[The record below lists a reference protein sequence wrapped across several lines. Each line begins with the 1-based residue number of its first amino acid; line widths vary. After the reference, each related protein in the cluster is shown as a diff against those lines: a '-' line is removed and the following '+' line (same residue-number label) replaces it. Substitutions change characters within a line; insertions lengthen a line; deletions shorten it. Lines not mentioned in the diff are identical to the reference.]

1 MTMSIDSAAA
11 MPPELPRWSRDI
23 LRFLP
28 LKSQFLLSGN
38 IRDRYPWCGNAE
50 ERARPLPLLA
60 YLASLLRREGISH
73 VLAFDP
79 VNGFSLPFVD
89 GINLAAEI
97 DALSFLELSWNQAG
111 RAAATPA
118 RFFEL
123 LPVLINRNGER
134 IAVLADFSSRYL
146 CRVDL
151 PSPDEHHWFT
161 TALVLSHEARSQPV
175 GPDLKPLFNPLLW
188 IADKEGDL
196 PPWLVVN
203 NPRLRSITVPSP
215 DRASRRQLA
224 GTLVAGLPGA
234 ANASS
239 EQIEEA
245 ETTLIEQCDG
255 LLLVDL
261 VAITELCRRE
271 NVPLTDI
278 GDGIRRYKLGVTENP
293 WASLDRQRIRE
304 ADAMV
309 ARRIKGQTHAV
320 TKMLDIV
327 KRAVIGLTGE
337 QGRLGRPRGVA
348 FLAGPTGTGK
358 TELAKTIT
366 ELLFGDESAYIRFD
380 MSEFSAEHSD
390 QRLIGAPPGYVGYD
404 TGGELT
410 NAIREKPFSVV
421 LFDEIEKAHPRILD
435 KFLQVLDDGVLT
447 SGRGERVYFSEAF
460 LIFTSNL
467 GIYRCEASGERVAN
481 TTQDDDFATVE
492 RKVSVEID
500 RFFKLD
506 LGRPEILNRIGEN
519 IIVFDFIRPE
529 VADQIFTMMVDAILL
544 RVEKATGRLVQLS
557 EEVRLRLRE
566 ICLSDL
572 SDGGRGIRNQ
582 LEAHLVNPLARLLFD
597 QPGEGLLEIKA
608 ISLERGLTLLLPSG
622 AGGG

>member
-1 MTMSIDSAAA
+1 MAT
-11 MPPELPRWSRDI
+11 
-23 LRFLP
+23 
-28 LKSQFLLSGN
+28 
-38 IRDRYPWCGNAE
+38 
-50 ERARPLPLLA
+50 
-60 YLASLLRREGISH
+60 LLRTAGVSH

-79 VNGFSLPFVD
+79 VNGFSIPLGD
-89 GINLAAEI
+89 GVNLEAEME
-97 DALSFLELSWNQAG
+97 ALSFLGLNWDLPG
-111 RAAATPA
+111 RAAATTA

-123 LPVLINRNGER
+123 LPAILHNAGAR
-134 IAVLADFSSRYL
+134 IGLLADFSSRYL

-151 PSPDEHHWFT
+151 PTSDEHHWFT
-161 TALVLSHEARSQPV
+161 TALVLSHEVRPHPV
-175 GPDLKPLFNPLLW
+175 GPDQTPLFNPLLW

-203 NPRLRSITVPSP
+203 NPRLRSITVPPP
-215 DRASRRQLA
+215 DRSSRQLLA
-224 GTLVAGLPGA
+224 NTLVAGLPGVA
-234 ANASS
+234 QASA
-239 EQIEEA
+239 IEVAEA
-245 ETTLIEQCDG
+245 ESILIEQCEG

-271 NVPLTDI
+271 SVYLSEI

-293 WASLDRQRIRE
+293 WASLDRQRIRD
-304 ADAMV
+304 ADSMV
-309 ARRIKGQTHAV
+309 AKRIKGQTHAV

-467 GIYRCEASGERVAN
+467 GIYRREASGERVAN
-481 TTQDDDFATVE
+481 TCQDDDFDMVE
-492 RKVSVEID
+492 RKVSSEID
-500 RFFKLD
+500 RYFKLE

-519 IIVFDFIRPE
+519 IIVFDFIRPD
-529 VADQIFTMMVDAILL
+529 VADQIVSMMVEAILE
-544 RVEKATGRLVQLS
+544 RVEQATGRPVQLS
-557 EEVRLRLRE
+557 DAVRTRLRE

-597 QPGEGLLEIKA
+597 SPGEGPLVINTITLEG
-608 ISLERGLTLLLPSG
+608 GLTVLHPNA
-622 AGGG
+622 AGEG

>member
-1 MTMSIDSAAA
+1 MNSDVAAIQA
-11 MPPELPRWSRDI
+11 NDLPRWSRDL

-28 LKSQFLLSGN
+28 LKSQFLVSGN
-38 IRDRYPWCGNAE
+38 IRDRYPWKPTPEA
-50 ERARPLPLLA
+50 RPRPLPLPA
-60 YLASLLRREGISH
+60 YLTALLRTAGINH
-73 VLAFDP
+73 VVAFDP
-79 VNGFSLPFVD
+79 VNGFSLVLAD
-89 GINLAAEI
+89 GVNVAEEI
-97 DALSFLELSWNQAG
+97 KSLKFLGLTWSDAG

-123 LPVLINRNGER
+123 LPAILRHTGNR

-151 PSPDEHHWFT
+151 PSGDEHTWFT
-161 TALVLSHEARSQPV
+161 TALILSHDVRPMPV
-175 GPDLKPLFNPLLW
+175 GPSRTPLFNPVIW

-203 NPRLRSITVPSP
+203 NPRLRSITVPPP
-215 DRASRRQLA
+215 DRNSRRQLA
-224 GTLVAGLPGA
+224 TTLVSGLPGA
-234 ANASS
+234 REASPAVVS
-239 EQIEEA
+239 AA
-245 ETTLIEQCDG
+245 ETSLVEQSDG
-255 LLLVDL
+255 LLIVDM

-271 NVPLTDI
+271 SVPLTEL

-293 WASLDRQRIRE
+293 WASLDRQRIRD

-309 ARRIKGQTHAV
+309 ARRVKGQTHAV

-380 MSEFSAEHSD
+380 MSEFSAEQSD

-410 NAIREKPFSVV
+410 NAIREKPFAVV

-467 GIYRCEASGERVAN
+467 GIYRLDANGERVAN
-481 TTQDDDFATVE
+481 TTEQDDFETVQ
-492 RKVSVEID
+492 RKVMSEID

-519 IIVFDFIRPE
+519 VIVFDFVRSE
-529 VADQIFTMMVDAILL
+529 VADQIFTMMIEAILD
-544 RVEKATGRLVQLS
+544 RVRQACVC
-557 EEVRLRLRE
+557 EVELTETVRERLRE

-582 LEAHLVNPLARLLFD
+582 LEAHLLNPLARLLFD
-597 QPGEGLLEIKA
+597 HVGHGPVTIGSISVQSGMTVLEPLVTA
-608 ISLERGLTLLLPSG
+608 D
-622 AGGG
+622 A

>member
-1 MTMSIDSAAA
+1 MSADAAVIKA
-11 MPPELPRWSRDI
+11 LELPRWSRDL

-28 LKSQFLLSGN
+28 LKSQFLLTGN
-38 IRDRYPWCGNAE
+38 VRDRYPWKDAGK
-50 ERARPLPLLA
+50 ERARPLPLQG
-60 YLASLLRREGISH
+60 YLATLLRTVGVSH

-79 VNGFSLPFVD
+79 VNGFSIPLGEGVD
-89 GINLAAEI
+89 LAAEI
-97 DALSFLELSWNQAG
+97 EALRFLDLSWSATG
-111 RAAATPA
+111 RAAATPP

-123 LPVLINRNGER
+123 LPSILNNAGDR
-134 IAVLADFSSRYL
+134 IGLLADFSSRYL

-151 PSPDEHHWFT
+151 PTADEHYWFT
-161 TALVLSHEARSQPV
+161 TALVLSHEVRSQPV
-175 GPDLKPLFNPLLW
+175 GPDQTPLFNPLLW

-203 NPRLRSITVPSP
+203 NPRLRSITLPPP
-215 DRASRRQLA
+215 DRASRRLLA
-224 GTLVAGLPGA
+224 STLVAGLPGVAQASA
-234 ANASS
+234 AEIKTA
-239 EQIEEA
+239 EA
-245 ETTLIEQCDG
+245 TLIEQCDG

-261 VAITELCRRE
+261 VAIAELCRRE
-271 NVPLTDI
+271 SVPLTEI

-293 WASLDRQRIRE
+293 WASLDRERIRS
-304 ADAMV
+304 ADAV
-309 ARRIKGQTHAV
+309 IARRIKGQTHAV

-327 KRAVIGLTGE
+327 KRAVIGLTDE
-337 QGRLGRPRGVA
+337 RGRLGRPRGVA

-435 KFLQVLDDGVLT
+435 KFLQILDDGVLT
-447 SGRGERVYFSEAF
+447 SGQGERVYFSESF

-467 GIYRCEASGERVAN
+467 GIYRRDASGERVAN
-481 TTQDDDFATVE
+481 TSQDDDFEIVE
-492 RKVSVEID
+492 RKVSSEID
-500 RFFKLD
+500 RYFKLE

-519 IIVFDFIRPE
+519 VIIFDFVRPD
-529 VADQIFTMMVDAILL
+529 VADQIFSMMLEAIIE
-544 RVEKATGRLVQLS
+544 RVVRASGREVRLS
-557 EEVRLRLRE
+557 DSVRLRLHE
-566 ICLSDL
+566 ICLNDL

-582 LEAHLVNPLARLLFD
+582 LEAHLLNPLARLLFD
-597 QPGEGLLEIKA
+597 DPGVGPLLINTITVEC
-608 ISLERGLTLLLPSG
+608 GLTVLHPAAAVEG
-622 AGGG
+622 

>member
-1 MTMSIDSAAA
+1 MSNDVASIQSLD
-11 MPPELPRWSRDI
+11 LPRWSRDL

-28 LKSQFLLSGN
+28 LKSQFLVSGN
-38 IRDRYPWCGNAE
+38 IRDRYPWKPSPEA
-50 ERARPLPLLA
+50 RPRPLPMPA
-60 YLASLLRREGISH
+60 YLTAILRTAGINH
-73 VLAFDP
+73 VLSFDP
-79 VNGFSLPFVD
+79 VNGFSLVLAD
-89 GINLAAEI
+89 GVNVAEEI
-97 DALSFLELSWNQAG
+97 KSLEFLGLTWSDAG
-111 RAAATPA
+111 RAPATPA

-123 LPVLINRNGER
+123 LPAILRHTGNR
-134 IAVLADFSSRYL
+134 IAVIADFSSRYL

-151 PSPDEHHWFT
+151 PTGDEHTWFT
-161 TALVLSHEARSQPV
+161 TALILSHDVRPMPV
-175 GPDLKPLFNPLLW
+175 GPNRTPLFNPVIW

-203 NPRLRSITVPSP
+203 NPRLRTITVPPP
-215 DRASRRQLA
+215 DRNSRRQLA
-224 GTLVAGLPGA
+224 GTLVSGLPGA
-234 ANASS
+234 IDASS
-239 EQIEEA
+239 PEISAAESNLVEQS
-245 ETTLIEQCDG
+245 DG
-255 LLLVDL
+255 LLIVDM

-271 NVPLTDI
+271 AVPL
-278 GDGIRRYKLGVTENP
+278 GELSDGIRRYKLGVTENP
-293 WASLDRQRIRE
+293 WASIDRQRIRD
-304 ADAMV
+304 ANAMV

-320 TKMLDIV
+320 IKMLDIV

-410 NAIREKPFSVV
+410 NAIREKPFAVV

-467 GIYRCEASGERVAN
+467 GIYRIDANGERVAN
-481 TTQDDDFATVE
+481 TTEHDDFDSVQK
-492 RKVSVEID
+492 KVTSEID
-500 RFFKLD
+500 RYFKLD

-529 VADQIFTMMVDAILL
+529 VADQIFTMMVDAILV
-544 RVEKATGRLVQLS
+544 RVRAACGRD
-557 EEVRLRLRE
+557 VRLTADVRQQLHDL
-566 ICLSDL
+566 CLADL

-582 LEAHLVNPLARLLFD
+582 LESHLLNPLARLLFD
-597 QPGEGLLEIKA
+597 HVGQAPLTIRA
-608 ISLERGLTLLLPSG
+608 ISVQRGMTELELLVS
-622 AGGG
+622 ADS

>member
-1 MTMSIDSAAA
+1 MSIDPSTNQEL
-11 MPPELPRWSRDI
+11 ELPRWSRDL

-38 IRDRYPWCGNAE
+38 IRDRYPWKDRAVG
-50 ERARPLPLLA
+50 RARPLPLLG
-60 YLASLLRREGISH
+60 YLGALLRTAGISH
-73 VLAFDP
+73 LLAFDP
-79 VNGFSLPFVD
+79 VNGFSIPLGEGV
-89 GINLAAEI
+89 NLATETE
-97 DALSFLELSWNQAG
+97 ALGFLGLSWSETG
-111 RAAATPA
+111 RAAATTA

-123 LPVLINRNGER
+123 LPAILHHSGGR
-134 IAVLADFSSRYL
+134 IALLADFSSRYL

-151 PSPDEHHWFT
+151 PSADEHHWFT
-161 TALVLSHEARSQPV
+161 TALVLSHEVRTQPV
-175 GPDLKPLFNPLLW
+175 GPNQTPLFNPLLW

-203 NPRLRSITVPSP
+203 NPRLRSIAIPPP
-215 DRASRRQLA
+215 DRSSRRQLA

-234 ANASS
+234 SGARA
-239 EQIEEA
+239 EEIDAA

-271 NVPLTDI
+271 SVPLTAI

-293 WASLDRQRIRE
+293 WASLDRQRIRD

-467 GIYRCEASGERVAN
+467 GIYRRDSSGERVAN
-481 TTQDDDFATVE
+481 TTQEEDFAMVE
-492 RKVSVEID
+492 HKVSSEID
-500 RFFKLD
+500 RYFKLE

-519 IIVFDFIRPE
+519 IIVFDFIRPD
-529 VADQIFTMMVDAILL
+529 VADQIVSMMVEAILE
-544 RVEKATGRLVQLS
+544 RVEMATGRLVQLS
-557 EEVRLRLRE
+557 ADVRNRLRE
-566 ICLSDL
+566 ICLNDL

-582 LEAHLVNPLARLLFD
+582 LEVHLVNPLARLLFD
-597 QPGEGLLEIKA
+597 SPGVGPLVIDTITLEGGLTVLHPSAAGEG
-608 ISLERGLTLLLPSG
+608 
-622 AGGG
+622 

>member
-1 MTMSIDSAAA
+1 MSEVPSSGQEL
-11 MPPELPRWSRDI
+11 ELPRWGRDL

-28 LKSQFLLSGN
+28 LKSQFLLTGN
-38 IRDRYPWCGNAE
+38 IRDRYPWKGPAE
-50 ERARPLPLLA
+50 GRPRPLALLG
-60 YLASLLRREGISH
+60 YLATLLRTAGVSH

-79 VNGFSLPFVD
+79 VNGFSIPMGEGV
-89 GINLAAEI
+89 NLAAETE
-97 DALSFLELSWNQAG
+97 ALRFLGLSWNDIG

-123 LPVLINRNGER
+123 LPTILHNSGAR
-134 IAVLADFSSRYL
+134 IGLLADFSSRYL

-161 TALVLSHEARSQPV
+161 TALVLSHEARPQPV
-175 GPDLKPLFNPLLW
+175 GPDRTPLFNPLLW

-203 NPRLRSITVPSP
+203 NPRLRSITVPPP
-215 DRASRRQLA
+215 DRTSRRHLA
-224 GTLVAGLPGA
+224 GTLIAGLPGISE
-234 ANASS
+234 ASPADV
-239 EQIEEA
+239 QAA

-255 LLLVDL
+255 LLLLDL

-271 NVPLTDI
+271 SVSLTEI

-293 WASLDRQRIRE
+293 WASLDRQRIRD

-309 ARRIKGQTHAV
+309 SRRIKGQAHAV

-337 QGRLGRPRGVA
+337 QGKLGRPRGVA

-467 GIYRCEASGERVAN
+467 GIYRLDASGERVAN
-481 TTQDDDFATVE
+481 TTQDDSFEIVE
-492 RKVSVEID
+492 HKVSSEID
-500 RFFKLD
+500 RYFKLE

-519 IIVFDFIRPE
+519 IIVFDFIRPD
-529 VADQIFTMMVDAILL
+529 VADQIFSMMVDAILG
-544 RVEKATGRLVQLS
+544 RVEQATGRLVQLS
-557 EEVRLRLRE
+557 DAVLMRLRE
-566 ICLSDL
+566 ICLADL

-582 LEAHLVNPLARLLFD
+582 LEAHLINPLARLLFD
-597 QPGEGLLEIKA
+597 HPGEGSLLIGA
-608 ISLERGLTLLLPSG
+608 VTLEHWLTVLHPEMRGER
-622 AGGG
+622 